1 MRVDLRLPSHEVLA
15 ENVVFQFEYCVGSL
29 CFAYSGGCP
38 SKELYVRSL
47 YLLDNP
53 TTVIH

>member
-15 ENVVFQFEYCVGSL
+15 ENVVFQFEYCVSSL